1 MAKKRSSS
9 AAKAA
14 KKLHPATVV
23 LAAVFLAVGI
33 SAGIFASEALSA
45 GDSFTL
51 NGGREV
57 HLSLGEAFD
66 DPGATVLSFGRDI
79 SDRVQVGGDA
89 DRFDADTP
97 GTYYF
102 VYTVDDL
109 RWGDYQ
115 LVRTVIVGGSDPASE
130 TASETASATAP
141 AEETVSAS
149 ETAVAGGRAP
159 ASAPA
164 AAGEE
169 A

>member
-9 AAKAA
+9 AARAA

-33 SAGIFASEALSA
+33 GAGVFASEALSA

-79 SDRVQVGGDA
+79 SDRVQVGGGKRIRPKSKQTFRKKKDQ
-89 DRFDADTP
+89 RE
-97 GTYYF
+97 G
-102 VYTVDDL
+102 
-109 RWGDYQ
+109 
-115 LVRTVIVGGSDPASE
+115 
-130 TASETASATAP
+130 
-141 AEETVSAS
+141 
-149 ETAVAGGRAP
+149 
-159 ASAPA
+159 SAPLQSLSDKVFPRKPL
-164 AAGEE
+164 
-169 A
+169 

>member
-33 SAGIFASEALSA
+33 GAGVFASEALSA

-115 LVRTVIVGGSDPASE
+115 RVRTVIVGGSDPAPE
-130 TASETASATAP
+130 TTSATAP

-149 ETAVAGGRAP
+149 ETVFAGGRAP

>member
-9 AAKAA
+9 AARAA
-14 KKLHPATVV
+14 KKLHPAIVV

-33 SAGIFASEALSA
+33 GAGVFASEALSA

-115 LVRTVIVGGSDPASE
+115 LVRTVIVGGSDPAP
-130 TASETASATAP
+130 ETASATAP

-149 ETAVAGGRAP
+149 ETVFAGGRAP

>member
-33 SAGIFASEALSA
+33 GAGVFASEALSA

-130 TASETASATAP
+130 TASATAP

>member
-33 SAGIFASEALSA
+33 GAGVFASEALSA

-79 SDRVQVGGDA
+79 SERVLVGGDA
-89 DRFDADTP
+89 DRFREVLETIREN
-97 GTYYF
+97 Y
-102 VYTVDDL
+102 
-109 RWGDYQ
+109 
-115 LVRTVIVGGSDPASE
+115 PAPAFQ
-130 TASETASATAP
+130 TTSATAP

>member
-33 SAGIFASEALSA
+33 GAGIFASEALSA

-79 SDRVQVGGDA
+79 SDRVQGGGDA

-115 LVRTVIVGGSDPASE
+115 LVRTVIVGGSDPAPE
-130 TASETASATAP
+130 TTSATAP
-141 AEETVSAS
+141 AEETISAS
-149 ETAVAGGRAP
+149 ETVFAGGRAP

>member
-9 AAKAA
+9 AARAA

-33 SAGIFASEALSA
+33 GAGIFASEALSA

-79 SDRVQVGGDA
+79 SGRVQVGGDA

-130 TASETASATAP
+130 TAPETASATAP

>member
-33 SAGIFASEALSA
+33 GAGIFASEALSA

-79 SDRVQVGGDA
+79 SGRVQVGGDA

-149 ETAVAGGRAP
+149 ETVFAGGHAP

>member
-115 LVRTVIVGGSDPASE
+115 LVRTVIVGGSDPAP
-130 TASETASATAP
+130 ETASATAP

>member
-33 SAGIFASEALSA
+33 GAGVFASEALSA

-115 LVRTVIVGGSDPASE
+115 LVRTVIVGGSGPAP
-130 TASETASATAP
+130 ETASATAP
-141 AEETVSAS
+141 AEETVSAA
-149 ETAVAGGRAP
+149 ETVFAGGYAP

>member
-33 SAGIFASEALSA
+33 GAGIFASEALSA

-115 LVRTVIVGGSDPASE
+115 LVRTVIVGGSGS
-130 TASETASATAP
+130 ASETASATAP

-149 ETAVAGGRAP
+149 ETVFAGGRAP

>member
-33 SAGIFASEALSA
+33 GAGVFASEALSA

-66 DPGATVLSFGRDI
+66 DPGVTVLSFGRDI

-115 LVRTVIVGGSDPASE
+115 LVRTVIVGGSGPASE
-130 TASETASATAP
+130 TASAPETASK
-141 AEETVSAS
+141 
-149 ETAVAGGRAP
+149 TAVAGGRAP
-159 ASAPA
+159 A

>member
-33 SAGIFASEALSA
+33 GAGIFA
-45 GDSFTL
+45 FTL

-115 LVRTVIVGGSDPASE
+115 LVRTVIVGGSGPASE
-130 TASETASATAP
+130 TASAPETASK
-141 AEETVSAS
+141 
-149 ETAVAGGRAP
+149 TAVAGGRAP
-159 ASAPA
+159 A

>member
-33 SAGIFASEALSA
+33 GAGIFASEALSA

-115 LVRTVIVGGSDPASE
+115 LVRTVIVGGSDPAPE
-130 TASETASATAP
+130 TTSATAP

-149 ETAVAGGRAP
+149 ETVFFFGRAP

>member
-33 SAGIFASEALSA
+33 GAGIFASEALSA

-79 SDRVQVGGDA
+79 SDRVQVSGDA

-115 LVRTVIVGGSDPASE
+115 LVRTVIVGGSDPAPE
-130 TASETASATAP
+130 TTSATAP

-149 ETAVAGGRAP
+149 ETVFAGGHAP

>member
-9 AAKAA
+9 AARAA
-14 KKLHPATVV
+14 KKLHPAIVV

-33 SAGIFASEALSA
+33 GAGVFASEALSA

-115 LVRTVIVGGSDPASE
+115 LVRTVIVGGSDPAPE
-130 TASETASATAP
+130 TTSATAP

-149 ETAVAGGRAP
+149 ETVFAGGRAP